1 MSTVTIQNV
10 EITLANP
17 VKKEFKWIGQAQP
30 QRELE
35 ACWLVVAE
43 EDLPLTPRLVGVPG
57 AGKTTLAAATAQLR
71 KQPVYIMQCTADTR
85 PEDLIITPVLSSEGK
100 ISYHASPLL
109 SAVISGGI
117 CILDE
122 GNRMSEKS
130 WASLAGLLD
139 HRRFVES
146 IVAGITVEAHAN
158 FRCVVTM
165 NEDDS
170 TFEIPDYIISR
181 LQPQIRVGFPSREE
195 ELEILKYNIPFASE
209 EMLELCVSFLQRSH
223 ELDLPHSIRDGLNA
237 IRFAIKEGKVT
248 GNSNSEELFENAVKK
263 IIGDT
268 YLALQDEGALTDPP
282 LYDTKEMNL
291 GDFYFGEEDDDDLNP
306 DFDDYD
312 DMGA

>member
-1 MSTVTIQNV
+1 MKTVTIDSI
-10 EITLANP
+10 ELTLAKP
-17 VKKEFKWIGQAQP
+17 VTKEFKWIGQAQP

-35 ACWLVVAE
+35 ACWLVISDD
-43 EDLPLTPRLVGVPG
+43 DLPLTPRLVGVPG

-85 PEDLIITPVLSSEGK
+85 PEDLIVTPVLSSEGK

-109 SAVISGGI
+109 SAVITGGI
-117 CILDE
+117 AILDE

-146 IVAGITVEAHAN
+146 IVAGITIEAHKD

-195 ELEILKYNIPFASE
+195 ELAILKYNIPFATDE
-209 EMLELCVSFLQRSH
+209 ILDLCVSFLQRSH

-237 IRFAIKEGKVT
+237 IRYALKEGKVT
-248 GNSNSEELFENAVKK
+248 GNENTEELFENAIKK
-263 IIGDT
+263 IIGES
-268 YLALQDEGALTDPP
+268 YLTLQDDAALTDPP
-282 LYDTKEMNL
+282 LYDTKEMSL
-291 GDFYFGEEDDDDLNP
+291 GDFYFGEEEDDDLNP
-306 DFDDYD
+306 DYDDYD

>member
-1 MSTVTIQNV
+1 MNKVIIQNV

-17 VKKEFKWIGQAQP
+17 VEKEFKWIGQAQP

-35 ACWLVVAE
+35 ACWLVVADD
-43 EDLPLTPRLVGVPG
+43 DLPLTPRLVGVPG

-85 PEDLIITPVLSSEGK
+85 PEDLIVTPVLSSEGK

-109 SAVISGGI
+109 TAVINGGI

-146 IVAGITVEAHAN
+146 IVAGITIQAHAN

-209 EMLELCVSFLQRSH
+209 EILELCVSFLQRSH
-223 ELDLPHSIRDGLNA
+223 ELDLSHSIRDGLNA
-237 IRFAIKEGKVT
+237 IRFAIKEGAVT
-248 GNSNSEELFENAVKK
+248 GKNNSEELFENAVKK
-263 IIGDT
+263 IIGDS

-282 LYDTKEMNL
+282 LYDTKEMSL

-306 DFDDYD
+306 DFDDFD